1 MCSFS
6 FSVPCWDCAH
16 VVQLEIG
23 IAGNMTGREQIAS
36 LHCSRGFNL
45 FMALGVSTEKSER
58 AQAAC
63 VC

>member
-1 MCSFS
+1 M
-6 FSVPCWDCAH
+6 
-16 VVQLEIG
+16 VQLEIG